1 MPQIIYL
8 DNSATTAALPEV
20 VAAVN
25 RMLEVEYGNPSSLHG
40 LGVAAEK
47 AMARAR
53 RQVAGL
59 IGARP
64 AEIYFTSGGTEA
76 NNWALWSMART
87 RRRQGRHLITTAIE
101 HPSVLAACRRLETEG
116 YEVTYLP
123 VDSRGVIL
131 LDDLQKALR
140 PDTFLVS
147 IMSVNNEIGS
157 LQPIKDIARLVHA
170 RSRAALHVDHIQGYG
185 KIPLNCYEL
194 GIDLMSLSAHKI
206 HGPKGTGALF
216 VKEGV
221 NLEPLLVGGDQE
233 NGRRAGTENVP
244 GIAGFG
250 VAAEQAALTFA
261 ERTARLRQ
269 LKLELADRL
278 LKAIPDAFINGP
290 APEDSAPHILNVSFP
305 GVRAE
310 VLVHM
315 LEQRG
320 LYVSTGSA
328 CHSRQPDASHVLKAL
343 KLDRRRLEGAI
354 RISLGDF
361 NTPPDITAAVAALKE
376 CVAELRDL

>member
-1 MPQIIYL
+1 LPEIIYL
-8 DNSATTAALPEV
+8 DNSATTIALPEV
-20 VAAVN
+20 VAAMK

-40 LGVAAEK
+40 LGVTAEK

-101 HPSVLAACRRLETEG
+101 HPSILAACQRLETEG
-116 YEVTYLP
+116 CEVTCLP
-123 VDSRGVIL
+123 VDSRGVIR
-131 LDDLQKALR
+131 LDDLKEALR

-147 IMSVNNEIGS
+147 IMSVNNETGS
-157 LQPIKDIARLVHA
+157 LQPLKDIARLVHT

-185 KIPLNCYEL
+185 KIVLNCHEL

-233 NGRRAGTENVP
+233 SGRRAGTENTP

-250 VAAEQAALTFA
+250 VAAEHAALTFA
-261 ERTARLRQ
+261 GGTARLRQ
-269 LKLELADRL
+269 LKLELAGRL
-278 LKAIPDAFINGP
+278 LKSIPDTFINGP
-290 APEDSAPHILNVSFP
+290 APEDGAPHILNVSFP

-320 LYVSTGSA
+320 IYVSTGSA
-328 CHSRQPDASHVLKAL
+328 CHSRHQEASHVLKAL
-343 KLDRRRLEGAI
+343 KLGRRRLEGAI
-354 RISLGDF
+354 RISLGSF
-361 NTPPDITAAVAALKE
+361 NTPEEIIPAAAALKE
-376 CVAELRDL
+376 CVAELRNL